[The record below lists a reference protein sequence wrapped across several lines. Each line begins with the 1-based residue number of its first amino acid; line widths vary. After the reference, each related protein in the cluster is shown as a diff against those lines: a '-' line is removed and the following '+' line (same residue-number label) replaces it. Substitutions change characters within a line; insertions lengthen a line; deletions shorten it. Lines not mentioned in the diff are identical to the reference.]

1 MMYVGGC
8 LELGEEGVDEERLV
22 QLVVVR
28 VVLHNLPQRVR
39 LSSRMTQVV
48 RLSLDTACGAQ

>member
-28 VVLHNLPQRVR
+28 VVLLYPALCPTLPYT
-39 LSSRMTQVV
+39 LSYPT
-48 RLSLDTACGAQ
+48 